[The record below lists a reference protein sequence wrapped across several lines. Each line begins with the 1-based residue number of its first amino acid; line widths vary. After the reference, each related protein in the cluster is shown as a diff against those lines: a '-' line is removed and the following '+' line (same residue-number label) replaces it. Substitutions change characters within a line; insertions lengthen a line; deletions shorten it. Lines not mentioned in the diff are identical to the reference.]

1 MHDLEDARLHAA
13 SQLGALIQDHHFE
26 RPLPDQ
32 LGPLFPAVDAIAE
45 YAIALAVDRIEKA
58 GANIPG
64 GRLAAAILTKHYG
77 TPAAQD

>member
-13 SQLGALIQDHHFE
+13 SQLGALLEDHQFD

-45 YAIALAVDRIEKA
+45 YAIALAVDRLEKA
-58 GANIPG
+58 GTNKAA
-64 GRLAAAILTKHYG
+64 GRLAAAILTKHCG
-77 TPAAQD
+77 IPTPEG